1 MLTVMGQCQEA
12 KMVAITY
19 FAGGFT
25 GRYIGKRYVDRRGP
39 RRWITCLIPICNFG
53 FHLYT
58 SASKAASM
66 LGYMLNPD
74 DLVTMTCPH

>member
-1 MLTVMGQCQEA
+1 MLTIMGQCQEA

-19 FAGGFT
+19 FASHFVCLDT
-25 GRYIGKRYVDRRGP
+25 GKRYLDRRGP
-39 RRWITCLIPICNFG
+39 RRWITCLIPICDFG

-58 SASKAASM
+58 SAARAASM
-66 LGYMLNPD
+66 LGYMLKPD